1 MSYEID
7 KSVKYFKEHQWVRVK
22 EEDGSVLIGISDFAQ
37 KSLKDIVMVEPPE
50 VGDTLTFGEVFAS
63 IESVKAVSDV
73 YSPISGE
80 VIEINEDVE
89 DEPEKIN
96 EDPYGS
102 WIVRVKPSDLQTDLG
117 KLMSPEEYEN
127 FCK

>member
-7 KSVKYFKEHQWVRVK
+7 DSAKYYKEHQWVRV
-22 EEDGSVLIGISDFAQ
+22 ENGTCFIGISDFAQ
-37 KSLKDIVMVEPPE
+37 KALKDIIMVELPE
-50 VGDTLTFGEVFAS
+50 VGDTVTLGEVFAS
-63 IESVKAVSDV
+63 VESVKAVSDV

-80 VIEINEDVE
+80 VIEINEEVE

-102 WIVRVKPSDLQTDLG
+102 WLVKIKPTNLKEDLA
-117 KLMSPEEYEN
+117 KLMNPEEYED
-127 FCK
+127 FCQE